1 MVHTLLRSS
10 QLAIATLM
18 VCPLLMPG
26 LAWSQTSD
34 AQPAE
39 TQPTARVAQVNT
51 PRRVFAPGVVRVIP
65 REPRAESTFSDP
77 EPYIDILQG
86 IPNLDWTPNYM
97 AETRTLKSKASD
109 VILRRDIWSL
119 EFAFKPLRTIEVSV
133 PQPSGKLQRKLI
145 WYMVYRV
152 KNLGDPLRR
161 SPVKDEFGNIT
172 YEVRQVE
179 GLPTQPIRFF
189 PRFVLRTQRT
199 EPEKEYL
206 DRVIPVAAQVIA
218 ERETGGVKLYNTV
231 EISRFDIPVS
241 TPDEDKSVW
250 GVVTWED
257 VDPNTDYLEIDVQGL
272 TNAYR
277 WETDP
282 ETFDADQPPL
292 ESRTFTQRTLRLRF
306 SRWGDEFNEYKDEIR
321 FGIDGQLDYEWIYQ

>member
-26 LAWSQTSD
+26 IAWSQAPGEQDIQSTV
-34 AQPAE
+34 
-39 TQPTARVAQVNT
+39 RMAQVNT

-65 REPRAESTFSDP
+65 TQALAESTFSDP
-77 EPYIDILQG
+77 EPYVDILQG
-86 IPNLDWTPNYM
+86 IPNLDWTPNYL

-218 ERETGGVKLYNTV
+218 DRETGGVKLYNTV

-257 VDPNTDYLEIDVQGL
+257 VDPNTDYFTVDVQGL

-277 WETDP
+277 WETDS
-282 ETFDADQPPL
+282 ESFDADAPPL
-292 ESRTFTQRTLRLRF
+292 DSRKYKQRTLRLRF
-306 SRWGDEFNEYKDEIR
+306 SRWGDEFEEYQDQIR